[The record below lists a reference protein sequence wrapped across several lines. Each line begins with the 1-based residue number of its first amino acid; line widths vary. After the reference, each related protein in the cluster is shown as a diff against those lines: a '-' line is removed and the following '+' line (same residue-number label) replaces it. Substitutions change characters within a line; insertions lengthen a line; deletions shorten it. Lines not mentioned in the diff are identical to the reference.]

1 MCLHYLGTWAWHTS
15 LVSSLL
21 VLLGALMAF
30 HTLMS
35 DFFNAIVIDLCLTPP
50 SHSHAAAANECLG
63 TIWEPF
69 QERSLAP
76 LPIALVLFPFTN
88 LRDLSHLSRAAS
100 YGVVAV
106 AVSIAFII
114 TWSLGLSLDALH
126 RFGSFV
132 FTIYAPASPSLSPAL
147 NSTPPTAHAPARR
160 LLLAPQLVASN
171 QDFQFRP
178 SDSSR
183 FMSSMSSMSST
194 KARHAFAL
202 HVLEPKQGGD
212 SQGLRVE
219 DVKTIG
225 GKPLLPGMSRQDRP
239 RLEDPKRDGQVS
251 VDRVLAETGEPLE
264 GRQAAH
270 SEGWEQEAK
279 AGGEDG
285 VYSGPVEVPLLG
297 RDSGPLSAILPVSY
311 FVHNLVITL
320 MQGPEP
326 THIKM
331 RQHAAAFGRT
341 SGPQTLNPQPP
352 TPNPTQP
359 CPVSTAPAC

>member
-1 MCLHYLGTWAWHTS
+1 M
-15 LVSSLL
+15 
-21 VLLGALMAF
+21 
-30 HTLMS
+30 
-35 DFFNAIVIDLCLTPP
+35 
-50 SHSHAAAANECLG
+50 AAAL
-63 TIWEPF
+63 
-69 QERSLAP
+69 Q
-76 LPIALVLFPFTN
+76 
-88 LRDLSHLSRAAS
+88 
-100 YGVVAV
+100 AV
-106 AVSIAFII
+106 PAQ
-114 TWSLGLSLDALH
+114 G
-126 RFGSFV
+126 
-132 FTIYAPASPSLSPAL
+132 APAGSLQVE
-147 NSTPPTAHAPARR
+147 HAD
-160 LLLAPQLVASN
+160 V
-171 QDFQFRP
+171 
-178 SDSSR
+178 
-183 FMSSMSSMSST
+183 
-194 KARHAFAL
+194 
-202 HVLEPKQGGD
+202 VL
-212 SQGLRVE
+212 
-219 DVKTIG
+219 
-225 GKPLLPGMSRQDRP
+225 P
-239 RLEDPKRDGQVS
+239 RK
-251 VDRVLAETGEPLE
+251 TGEPLE